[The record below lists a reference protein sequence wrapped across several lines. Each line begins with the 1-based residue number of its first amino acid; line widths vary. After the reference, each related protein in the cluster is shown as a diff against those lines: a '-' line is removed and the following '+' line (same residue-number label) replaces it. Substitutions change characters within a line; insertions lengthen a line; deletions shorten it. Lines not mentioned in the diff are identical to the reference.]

1 MGSIRHF
8 AGEPPKIIRHA
19 CGSVALRNRA
29 ECQSVLLVLSG
40 VEGASRRDGDAVFQL
55 LLSMAPY
62 SFISLDLSDGPMN
75 LGVPLHH
82 RSAALF
88 ELNGSRRNYRNSF
101 ITTTPI
107 GCTPNSTASWDRR
120 LLAPRFNGPGAPPS
134 LFHRAIA
141 SGSISS
147 SRFVVS
153 LAIEM
158 IWGGPAPITN
168 QINEVHV
175 SSGAAA
181 LASQSST
188 EQGVIPRLLKT
199 TFKRCIV

>member
-1 MGSIRHF
+1 MQRS
-8 AGEPPKIIRHA
+8 AP
-19 CGSVALRNRA
+19 SVVLRSRA
-29 ECQSVLLVLSG
+29 ECQSVSLVLTG
-40 VEGASRRDGDAVFQL
+40 IGGSRCDGDAVFQL

-101 ITTTPI
+101 ITTTP
-107 GCTPNSTASWDRR
+107 TRMHSDSTASWDRR

-153 LAIEM
+153 LAIQV

-168 QINEVHV
+168 QINEVRV
-175 SSGAAA
+175 SSCAAA

-199 TFKRCIV
+199 RHFKCFIV

>member
-8 AGEPPKIIRHA
+8 AGKPPKVIRRA
-19 CGSVALRNRA
+19 CGSVVLRNRA
-29 ECQSVLLVLSG
+29 ECQSVSLVLTG
-40 VEGASRRDGDAVFQL
+40 IGGSRRDGDAVFQL

-101 ITTTPI
+101 IATTPTRMHSEHGI
-107 GCTPNSTASWDRR
+107 VGPEAAR
-120 LLAPRFNGPGAPPS
+120 APLNGPGAPPS

-153 LAIEM
+153 LAIQV
-158 IWGGPAPITN
+158 IWAGPAPITN

-188 EQGVIPRLLKT
+188 EQGVIPRLLET
-199 TFKRCIV
+199 TFKCFIV

>member
-1 MGSIRHF
+1 MCVHPYDRKDQR
-8 AGEPPKIIRHA
+8 AA
-19 CGSVALRNRA
+19 LLQCGSTVARSRISARSAACMRVGADGVALAGAAGGQLPRNRA
-29 ECQSVLLVLSG
+29 ECQSVSLVLTG
-40 VEGASRRDGDAVFQL
+40 IGGSRRDGDAVFQL

-153 LAIEM
+153 LAIQV
-158 IWGGPAPITN
+158 IWVAQHQLRIK
-168 QINEVHV
+168 
-175 SSGAAA
+175 
-181 LASQSST
+181 LMKST
-188 EQGVIPRLLKT
+188 
-199 TFKRCIV
+199 